1 MSNLTFKE
9 TLSLAREIYK
19 KSFKLT
25 FVLAFMLSFISEYC
39 FVYLMRHGMM
49 DYVES
54 NGKEIPAN
62 FPSGD
67 VLALMVL
74 VIIVAT
80 IFVYAM
86 VILLQ
91 GILIKQD
98 MKNSDALKL
107 SLQVFSKRVFAFI
120 GVFLLSMVVMSMFTV
135 LLQYLGMFVATLLF
149 FTALPAVLL
158 EQKGPIDAIKEN
170 FTILKENFFYM
181 MRLTLI
187 VLALMIIKPFLTF
200 GLVYML
206 KSMSV
211 EINPLETSV
220 QNIIVTVID
229 SLVIPFM
236 FSITVATFLATRKD
250 NTNTN

>member
-1 MSNLTFKE
+1 
-9 TLSLAREIYK
+9 
-19 KSFKLT
+19 
-25 FVLAFMLSFISEYC
+25 
-39 FVYLMRHGMM
+39 
-49 DYVES
+49 
-54 NGKEIPAN
+54 
-62 FPSGD
+62 
-67 VLALMVL
+67 
-74 VIIVAT
+74 
-80 IFVYAM
+80 
-86 VILLQ
+86 
-91 GILIKQD
+91 
-98 MKNSDALKL
+98 
-107 SLQVFSKRVFAFI
+107 
-120 GVFLLSMVVMSMFTV
+120 MVVMSMFTV